1 MKTPVTPRLVE
12 HIPIP
17 ERPFW
22 KTLRQQKV
30 LLLMSVPFVIHVII
44 FKYVPIW
51 GWTLAF
57 QNYWPGKSFFD
68 QVWVGFDNFKWLF
81 RDPIFYQVLRNTLA
95 MSLIQLVFGM
105 VSSIVLALIIN
116 EVRLVF
122 FKKAAQTISYL
133 PHFISW
139 VVAANLV
146 RDALSTDG
154 GIVNELLM
162 KLHIIKEPIMFLG
175 IPKLFWWIIGASHVW
190 KEVGWGAIIYLAAIA
205 SVDPN
210 LYEAAN
216 IDGAGRLRRIWHI
229 TLPSIRPII
238 VIILI
243 MNMGY
248 LLSSGFEQQYL
259 LQNGRVIDYARVFTI
274 YELDYGIKMMRYSF
288 ATAVGIFRSVVSLV
302 LVFGANYIAKRMG
315 QERLL

>member
-1 MKTPVTPRLVE
+1 MLDLEIQTRKK
-12 HIPIP
+12 
-17 ERPFW
+17 PFW
-22 KTLRQQKV
+22 ATLLQQKV
-30 LLLMSVPFVIHVII
+30 LLLMCVPFVVHTII

-51 GWTLAF
+51 GWTMAF

-68 QVWVGFDNFKWLF
+68 QAWVGFDNFKWLF
-81 RDPIFYQVLRNTLA
+81 RDPVFYQVLRNTLA
-95 MSLIQLVFGM
+95 MSIIQLVFGM
-105 VSSIVLALIIN
+105 VCSIILALIIN
-116 EVRLVF
+116 EVRWIF
-122 FKKAAQTISYL
+122 FKKSAQTISYL

-154 GIVNELLM
+154 GIVNEVLM

-175 IPKLFWWIIGASHVW
+175 IPELFWWIIGASHVW

-205 SVDPN
+205 AVDPN
-210 LYEAAN
+210 LHEAAT

-238 VIILI
+238 VILLI

-302 LVFGANYIAKRMG
+302 LVFGTNFLAKRMG
-315 QERLL
+315 QERLI